1 MKPTK
6 KNRYKNRHKKPTSP
20 HDNLGKT
27 IANQHKRARKKLA
40 KAAVEFGVAFLG
52 SARTKS
58 GDIFYD
64 KNVEAAAA
72 VASLGYPIIHG
83 DGPGNMEASARGAR
97 KGGGKSIGLKLK
109 FGRVETVNELA
120 DVSITFDDF
129 SPRIDTFRHLGR
141 IAMVF
146 FPGGVGTLH
155 EATSIM
161 DHIMQGKA
169 QNRPVIF
176 FEPEPD
182 RPYWAGFFAWL
193 RDTVMARG
201 LLKESEISFV
211 QFAHDKD
218 ELVAIIQAQAA
229 LAHLSSN

>member
-1 MKPTK
+1 MKPTN
-6 KNRYKNRHKKPTSP
+6 KNRCKNRHHKPTSA
-20 HDNLGKT
+20 HNKLGKS
-27 IANQHKRARKKLA
+27 IASQHKRARKTLTQA
-40 KAAVEFGVAFLG
+40 NVPFGVAFLG

-83 DGPGNMEASARGAR
+83 NGPGNMEASARGA
-97 KGGGKSIGLKLK
+97 KNAGGKSVGLGLNL
-109 FGRVETVNELA
+109 GRVETVNVLS
-120 DVSITFDDF
+120 DVVVTFDDF

-155 EATSIM
+155 EATSVM
-161 DHIMQGKA
+161 DHIMQKKA
-169 QNRPVIF
+169 DSRPVIF
-176 FEPEPD
+176 FEPDPE

-193 RDTVMARG
+193 RGTVMAFG
-201 LLKESEISFV
+201 LLKESELSFV
-211 QFAHDKD
+211 KIAHSKD
-218 ELVAIIQAQAA
+218 ELVAMIKAQAA
-229 LAHLSSN
+229 LAQQ

>member
-6 KNRYKNRHKKPTSP
+6 KNRYKNRHKKPISP

-27 IANQHKRARKKLA
+27 IANQHKRARKKLT
-40 KAAVEFGVAFLG
+40 AADVEFGVAFLG
-52 SARTKS
+52 SA
-58 GDIFYD
+58 
-64 KNVEAAAA
+64 
-72 VASLGYPIIHG
+72 SLGYPIIHG
-83 DGPGNMEASARGAR
+83 NGPGNMEASARGAR
-97 KGGGKSIGLKLK
+97 KAGGKSIGLRLKL
-109 FGRVETVNELA
+109 GRVETVNELA

-169 QNRPVIF
+169 DNRPVIF
-176 FEPEPD
+176 FEPDPN
-182 RPYWAGFFAWL
+182 RPYWAGFFTWL
-193 RDTVMARG
+193 RETVMACG

-211 QFAHDKD
+211 QFAHDKE
-218 ELVAIIQAQAA
+218 ELVAII
-229 LAHLSSN
+229 